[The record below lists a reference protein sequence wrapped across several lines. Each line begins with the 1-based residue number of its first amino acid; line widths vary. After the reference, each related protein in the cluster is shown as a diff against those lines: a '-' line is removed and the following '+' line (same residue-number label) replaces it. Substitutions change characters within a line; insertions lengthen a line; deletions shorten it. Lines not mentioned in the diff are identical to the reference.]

1 MPNQLIN
8 SQNPYLRQHAEN
20 PVDWMPWGEEAF
32 AKARETNKPI
42 FLSIGYSTCH
52 WCHVMAHE
60 SFENP
65 PIAAYL
71 NEHFVNI
78 KVDREERPDVD
89 HLYMTF
95 VQATTG
101 SGGWPLTVFL
111 TPELKPFF
119 GGTYFPPV
127 EVQGHVAFPTL
138 LGKIAAAWKNQRER
152 IEESGDEVIKA
163 LTEFTA
169 LTKSTF
175 KEDSWA
181 EIAQQCFGDLNNAY
195 DPQYGGF
202 GGAPLFPRP
211 VTHDFLH
218 QYYSVYK
225 DEAALEMSAH
235 TLRKMAE
242 GGMHD
247 QLGGGFHRYS
257 VDHYW
262 MVPHFEKMLYDQA
275 QLAISFL
282 EIYQLNNDEFYAD
295 TARDIFDYVLRDL
308 RHPQGGFYAA
318 EDADSPD
325 APGSKHSHEGLFYIW
340 AEAEIDAV
348 LQEEAALFKRRYDV
362 RTNGNAPA
370 EGDPAGE
377 FKGTNILHV
386 AQSIETLSSEFNLD
400 PTKIAE
406 RLAHYKKVLFDL
418 RNLRPRP
425 HRDEKIIPAWNG
437 MMISALARGGRIL
450 NNSAYTQAAI
460 DSAAFIKAE
469 LYNPENG
476 ILGRHYCDGA
486 AGVDGFAADY
496 AAMMGANIDLYEA
509 TFDTEHLKWAE
520 QLAGHLKKYFWDE
533 STSGFFDAGPDPH
546 LLLRFKGDHD
556 GAEPAPNSQLA
567 GSFLQL
573 SHLLGRADL
582 QETAQQIFEA
592 YQLRV
597 KTSPTVMPKMLA
609 AKMLSES
616 PPVHIVLVGEVENT
630 GLGEFLRIIN
640 SVYLPEATLI
650 LLEEKNRDFWNGH
663 LPWTQE
669 MHGNED
675 GVAAYVC
682 HNFSCQAPVAEPEQ
696 LREILTALTKPK
708 HN

>member
-1 MPNQLIN
+1 MPNQLIH

-20 PVDWMPWGEEAF
+20 PVDWMPWGEAAF
-32 AKARETNKPI
+32 AKARAEDKPI

-60 SFENP
+60 SFEHP
-65 PIAAYL
+65 QIAAYL
-71 NEHFVNI
+71 NEHFVSI

-89 HLYMTF
+89 HLYMSF

-152 IEESGDEVIKA
+152 IEESGNEVMTA
-163 LTEFTA
+163 LTEFAT

-175 KEDSWA
+175 QESSWDEHA
-181 EIAQQCFGDLNNAY
+181 KKCFADLRNAY
-195 DPQYGGF
+195 DPEYGGF

-218 QYYSVYK
+218 QYYAIHK
-225 DEAALEMSAH
+225 DETALEMSAR
-235 TLRKMAE
+235 TLSKMAA

-282 EIYQLNNDEFYAD
+282 EMSQLSGDEFYAE

-308 RHPQGGFYAA
+308 RHPQGGFFAA
-318 EDADSPD
+318 EDADSLDSPE
-325 APGSKHSHEGLFYIW
+325 SKHAHEGLFYIW
-340 AEAEIDAV
+340 AEAEIDAA
-348 LQEEAALFKRRYDV
+348 LGEESPLFKKRYDV

-370 EGDPAGE
+370 EGDPSGE
-377 FKGTNILHV
+377 FKDTNILHI
-386 AQSIETLSSEFNLD
+386 AQTLETLSAEFKLD
-400 PTKIAE
+400 KDKIKKTLD
-406 RLAHYKKVLFDL
+406 RHKKVLFDL
-418 RNLRPRP
+418 RELRPHP

-437 MMISALARGGRIL
+437 MMISALARGGRVL
-450 NNSAYTQAAI
+450 NEKSYIDAAK
-460 DSAAFIKAE
+460 DAAAFVRNK
-469 LYNPENG
+469 LYNEESG
-476 ILGRHYCDGA
+476 ILARHYCDGVA
-486 AGVDGFAADY
+486 DVDGFAGDY
-496 AAMMGANIDLYEA
+496 AAMIGASIDLYEA
-509 TFDTEHLKWAE
+509 TFDFAHLQFAE
-520 QLAGHLKKYFWDE
+520 KLVDHLQKYFWDE
-533 STSGFFDAGPDPH
+533 STFGYYDAGPDPH
-546 LLLRFKGDHD
+546 LLLRFKSDHD
-556 GAEPAPNSQLA
+556 GAEPAPNSMIA
-567 GSFLQL
+567 GSLLKL
-573 SHLLGRADL
+573 SHLLGRDDFAKNA
-582 QETAQQIFEA
+582 EQIFEA

-609 AKMLSES
+609 VKVLSGQA
-616 PPVHIVLVGEVENT
+616 PQHIILVGEEDDANLQELLNEV
-630 GLGEFLRIIN
+630 N
-640 SVYLPEATLI
+640 SRYLPGAVVI
-650 LLEEKNRDFWNGH
+650 LLNQANREFWNER
-663 LPWTQE
+663 LPWTKDMSLQE
-669 MHGNED
+669 GKA
-675 GVAAYVC
+675 AAYVC
-682 HNFSCQAPVAEPEQ
+682 KDFACQAPVTSF
-696 LREILTALTKPK
+696 REIKAILDGKVF
-708 HN
+708 